1 MKESDKVKLIVEKEK
16 YAKEGVHKGAQG
28 TICDP
33 RNIYGQRLVSF
44 RQKDSY
50 KELACIPV
58 KEEDLEVTWAAPEYK
73 VGANVLFLSTKEKY
87 SVQGIT
93 NGMFGVIVEKDDILS
108 AQEKDRHEETTYWKV
123 KFVLN
128 DGTEKI
134 ISVYY
139 NDMLPIRDDELDA
152 YKQKVASELKQ
163 RQMQ

>member
-33 RNIYGQRLVSF
+33 RNIYGQWLVSF
-44 RQKDSY
+44 RQNDSY

-58 KEEDLEVTWAAPEYK
+58 KEEDLEVTWESPIRK
-73 VGANVLFLSTKEKY
+73 IGANVLFFSTKEKY

-93 NGMFGVIVEKDDILS
+93 NGMFGVIVEKDEVLS
-108 AQEKDRHEETTYWKV
+108 AQEKEGDEETTYWKV
-123 KFVLN
+123 KFET
-128 DGTEKI
+128 DSGEKI

-139 NDMLPIRDDELDA
+139 NDMSPIRDDELDA
-152 YKQKVASELKQ
+152 YKKEVARALKK